1 MAPQL
6 VDSSSAAPI
15 QFTLPDAQGEEHNYE
30 ATYHL
35 AIEGFPLAAQWMT
48 GVLEPLASVLGIEL
62 QDFKMGDG
70 QALDFKLDASFS
82 AGAGAKALRELLLDP
97 ATFPMLRATLSHTR
111 RDGVSLASDAVFN
124 SVYRANYAE
133 FMVAAQRVAEANGFF
148 GPAAGL
154 LDKARGALNLALAAT
169 TVASTESA
177 NA

>member
-62 QDFKMGDG
+62 QDFKM
-70 QALDFKLDASFS
+70 ALDFKLDASFS